1 MPRGKR
7 KTSREKLEELRET
20 IASQE
25 AQLKELRQREKE
37 LLKQQKE
44 EELRRL
50 ARMMEE
56 QQVSAD
62 KLAEILK
69 GSPPLPR
76 RSLRAREI
84 LKSTLREQNLKQL
97 QTGAGLPDSV
107 FFNGI
112 CDKISAGFQLLDC
125 ISHGDAS
132 SGCLDDFYVIHAVPK
147 GHGIL

>member
-7 KTSREKLEELRET
+7 KRAEKTGGAEEKRLT
-20 IASQE
+20 SQE

-69 GSPPLPR
+69 EARLS
-76 RSLRAREI
+76 RA
-84 LKSTLREQNLKQL
+84 
-97 QTGAGLPDSV
+97 GA
-107 FFNGI
+107 
-112 CDKISAGFQLLDC
+112 
-125 ISHGDAS
+125 
-132 SGCLDDFYVIHAVPK
+132 
-147 GHGIL
+147 

>member
-50 ARMMEE
+50 CGSWVDSLEQLPPELEAR
-56 QQVSAD
+56 
-62 KLAEILK
+62 L
-69 GSPPLPR
+69 
-76 RSLRAREI
+76 
-84 LKSTLREQNLKQL
+84 
-97 QTGAGLPDSV
+97 
-107 FFNGI
+107 F
-112 CDKISAGFQLLDC
+112 
-125 ISHGDAS
+125 
-132 SGCLDDFYVIHAVPK
+132 SGT
-147 GHGIL
+147 

>member
-50 ARMMEE
+50 CDSWVDSLELLPPELEARLF
-56 QQVSAD
+56 S
-62 KLAEILK
+62 
-69 GSPPLPR
+69 
-76 RSLRAREI
+76 RA
-84 LKSTLREQNLKQL
+84 
-97 QTGAGLPDSV
+97 
-107 FFNGI
+107 
-112 CDKISAGFQLLDC
+112 
-125 ISHGDAS
+125 
-132 SGCLDDFYVIHAVPK
+132 
-147 GHGIL
+147 

>member
-50 ARMMEE
+50 AQMMEE

-62 KLAEILK
+62 KLADILK
-69 GSPPLPR
+69 DARLS
-76 RSLRAREI
+76 RA
-84 LKSTLREQNLKQL
+84 
-97 QTGAGLPDSV
+97 GA
-107 FFNGI
+107 
-112 CDKISAGFQLLDC
+112 
-125 ISHGDAS
+125 
-132 SGCLDDFYVIHAVPK
+132 
-147 GHGIL
+147 

>member
-44 EELRRL
+44 EELRRP

-69 GSPPLPR
+69 EARLS
-76 RSLRAREI
+76 RA
-84 LKSTLREQNLKQL
+84 
-97 QTGAGLPDSV
+97 GA
-107 FFNGI
+107 
-112 CDKISAGFQLLDC
+112 
-125 ISHGDAS
+125 
-132 SGCLDDFYVIHAVPK
+132 
-147 GHGIL
+147 

>member
-44 EELRRL
+44 EELCRL
-50 ARMMEE
+50 ARMMDE

-69 GSPPLPR
+69 EARLS
-76 RSLRAREI
+76 RA
-84 LKSTLREQNLKQL
+84 
-97 QTGAGLPDSV
+97 GA
-107 FFNGI
+107 
-112 CDKISAGFQLLDC
+112 
-125 ISHGDAS
+125 
-132 SGCLDDFYVIHAVPK
+132 
-147 GHGIL
+147 

>member
-50 ARMMEE
+50 ARN
-56 QQVSAD
+56 D
-62 KLAEILK
+62 
-69 GSPPLPR
+69 GR
-76 RSLRAREI
+76 
-84 LKSTLREQNLKQL
+84 T
-97 QTGAGLPDSV
+97 AGKR
-107 FFNGI
+107 G
-112 CDKISAGFQLLDC
+112 
-125 ISHGDAS
+125 
-132 SGCLDDFYVIHAVPK
+132 
-147 GHGIL
+147 